1 MSGHPVGSAPYSR
14 RAYVFPN
21 PGESVTMIA
30 HRLFPRDEGAPMRL
44 LSWNLHL
51 VTRRSLSYEPGAN
64 GDPGPLLGTDI
75 VYIESP
81 LPLPG

>member
-1 MSGHPVGSAPYSR
+1 MVEQLSGSASHSR

-21 PGESVTMIA
+21 PGETVTQIA
-30 HRLFPRDEGAPMRL
+30 QRLFPGDDQAPMRL

-51 VTRRSLSYEPGAN
+51 VTRRSLSYEAGAN

-81 LPLPG
+81 VA